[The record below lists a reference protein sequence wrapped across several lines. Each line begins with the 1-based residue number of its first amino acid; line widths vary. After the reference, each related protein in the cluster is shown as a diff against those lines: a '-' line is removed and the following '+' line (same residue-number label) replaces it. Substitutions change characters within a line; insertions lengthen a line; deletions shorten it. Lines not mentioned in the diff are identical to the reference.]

1 MFLQPMG
8 FPEACGLRGP
18 VRVQVAD
25 GADEAKEVGSRRFLK
40 PMDFCCRLSWKRPP
54 IWMPM
59 DLLTPQGGGLFEINW
74 GPDREG
80 PLT

>member
-25 GADEAKEVGSRRFLK
+25 GADEAKEAGSRWFLK
-40 PMDFCCRLSWKRPP
+40 PM
-54 IWMPM
+54 
-59 DLLTPQGGGLFEINW
+59 
-74 GPDREG
+74 
-80 PLT
+80 